1 MTDGQFWRA
10 GSRLAGLLA
19 AALAAGTTA
28 TAPARAE
35 TAEVRIAQLY
45 GLTYLPA
52 YIVYENKLIEKHAQ
66 RLGLPPPKVTPQ
78 KLTSGPVANDALLSG
93 NVDIA
98 MGGVTVLMTLWDR
111 TQGAG
116 KPNIKGFGVM
126 CESPIYLLT
135 ADPRIKSLKDFGEGD
150 RIAVSAVKVTMQA
163 IFLQMAAAKEFGWEN
178 RGRFDPMTVSMSHP
192 ESIGALRSGKL
203 EVKSYAAILP
213 FNLDVLAAPHV
224 RQLMTSFDVLGGKH
238 SLVAFWGAEKWVK
251 ENPKTYR
258 AVIAAFEEATDFI
271 AANKEEAART
281 FIKWESSTTPVAQ
294 IARLLGSE
302 PDITFSM
309 TPKRTMDFADIMS
322 KIGLVKKKPQAWTDL
337 FFDGVHQ
344 RPGS

>member
-1 MTDGQFWRA
+1 MARRA
-10 GSRLAGLLA
+10 AMLA
-19 AALAAGTTA
+19 ASLAILSAIA
-28 TAPARAE
+28 ISPARAE
-35 TAEVRIAQLY
+35 TSEVRIAQLY
-45 GLTYLPA
+45 GLTYLTA
-52 YIVYENKLIEKHAQ
+52 YVVYENKLIEKHAE
-66 RLGLPPPKVTPQ
+66 RLGLAPPKVTPQ

-111 TQGAG
+111 TQGKQA
-116 KPNIKGFGVM
+116 IKGFGVM

-192 ESIGALRSGKL
+192 ESIAALRSGKL

-213 FNLDVLAAPHV
+213 FNLDAQAAPHV
-224 RQLMTSFDVLGGKH
+224 RQLLTSFDVLGGNH
-238 SLVAFWGAEKWVK
+238 SLVAFWGAEKWVQA
-251 ENPKTYR
+251 NPKTYQ
-258 AVIAAFEEATDFI
+258 AVMAAFEEATDFI
-271 AANKEEAART
+271 NANKAEAARI
-281 FIKWESSTTPVAQ
+281 FVKWESSTTPQAEIV
-294 IARLLGSE
+294 RLLGSE
-302 PDITFSM
+302 KDITFSM

-322 KIGLVKKKPQAWTDL
+322 KVGLVKKKPTAWSDL
-337 FFDGVHQ
+337 FFEGLHQ